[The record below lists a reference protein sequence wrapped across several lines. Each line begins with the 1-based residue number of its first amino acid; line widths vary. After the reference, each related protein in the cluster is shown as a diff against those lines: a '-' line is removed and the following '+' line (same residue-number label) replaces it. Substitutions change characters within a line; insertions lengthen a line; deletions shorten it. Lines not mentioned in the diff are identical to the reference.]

1 MGALAADPADQ
12 LSPFPE
18 GIGGAAWD
26 ESRSDVDIPH
36 RAAVTL
42 EYRGGGRYPLTLA
55 ARGRWRSGLPFT
67 PGFRQGV
74 DVNGDLSGGNDPV
87 QASDVPGSA
96 GEFATCDG
104 GIVGGFAERNSCR
117 DKSVGSVDL
126 RLAFQL
132 PVKPGG
138 AGVAL
143 TVDAFNVVASTTG
156 LVDHA
161 AILIDPTKTLTT
173 DLNGTV
179 TLPFVANPRFG
190 TLLSRRGEP
199 RLVRFGLR
207 VEY

>member
-1 MGALAADPADQ
+1 
-12 LSPFPE
+12 
-18 GIGGAAWD
+18 
-26 ESRSDVDIPH
+26 
-36 RAAVTL
+36 
-42 EYRGGGRYPLTLA
+42 
-55 ARGRWRSGLPFT
+55 
-67 PGFRQGV
+67 
-74 DVNGDLSGGNDPV
+74 
-87 QASDVPGSA
+87 
-96 GEFATCDG
+96 
-104 GIVGGFAERNSCR
+104 VGGFAERNSCR

-132 PVKPGG
+132 PVKAGG